1 MTLNTSSGLQVQ
13 TLFNYALNYRWDDY
27 RNDWSNGR
35 DFGNHQIGNNRSI
48 LAGFG
53 NNNIHW
59 VCNNGKCTQALVNNS
74 SRIIHLLL
82 LRLLLCSRHY
92 WSYTVTLNTTQ
103 STREQMKEN
112 HHWNSLLNNMC
123 CALCVHNK
131 TVFFCFHCDLFCL
144 ITSTVKIYVSL
155 MIVNASELPR
165 NIIMFCQT
173 SFIMPSW
180 I

>member
-1 MTLNTSSGLQVQ
+1 MTLNTSSGHQVQ
-13 TLFNYALNYRWDDY
+13 ILFNYALNYRWDDY

-92 WSYTVTLNTTQ
+92 WSSTVTLNTTQ

-131 TVFFCFHCDLFCL
+131 TVFLFVFIVICF
-144 ITSTVKIYVSL
+144 
-155 MIVNASELPR
+155 A
-165 NIIMFCQT
+165 
-173 SFIMPSW
+173 
-180 I
+180 